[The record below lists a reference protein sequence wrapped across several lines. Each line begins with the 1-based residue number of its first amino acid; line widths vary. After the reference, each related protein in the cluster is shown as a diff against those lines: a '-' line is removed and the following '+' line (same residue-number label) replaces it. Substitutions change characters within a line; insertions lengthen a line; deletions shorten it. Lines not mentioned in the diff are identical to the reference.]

1 MQKKINI
8 KKFLIN
14 TKSHEVLS
22 SFFKNYELSD
32 VPFVPE
38 TSSPKDRGSILIEY
52 FKNIEDIDK
61 KKSVAKD
68 IGDIATLCSIDGA
81 KILENIFKDNGNLE
95 LIMSESLHDIAISY
109 FLNDSKLFLEA
120 KKVYEAYTKTGWQRY
135 PAEKK
140 AVKDIDEVNKTL
152 KDVFKTIFSNQN
164 SNTSTGEEE
173 SAVSVQTTKFEDL
186 YITIISDE
194 TVNIYLVYM
203 PDHGEVLVKAKGKKE
218 TLYEYAETYMRN
230 MTGESI
236 ENKVIAYDII
246 RFIDVQN
253 EDNILAPLGNFTGV
267 RSWHMKNIELANN
280 NLKQKIK
287 LTFPALSEKPGSG
300 QMWEMLN
307 ELKLKDKLETMQ
319 IVKINIMFSLFDENH
334 TDSKINVNLALS
346 ATASNLNIINKRH
359 RTVDEMLKMA
369 AVNIGFVDL
378 DTEKEK

>member
-1 MQKKINI
+1 MQKKINL
-8 KKFLIN
+8 KKFFIN

-38 TSSPKDRGSILIEY
+38 TTSPKDRGSILVEFY
-52 FKNIEDIDK
+52 KNIDDIDK
-61 KKSVAKD
+61 KKTIAKD
-68 IGDIATLCSIDGA
+68 IADISLLCSIDGA
-81 KILENIFKDNGNLE
+81 KILENIFKDSGNLE

-109 FLNDSKLFLEA
+109 FLNDNKLFLEA
-120 KKVYEAYTKTGWQRY
+120 KKVFEAYTKTGWQRY

-164 SNTSTGEEE
+164 SNTNTGEEE

-186 YITIISDE
+186 YITIVSDE
-194 TVNIYLVYM
+194 NVTIYLVYM

-236 ENKVIAYDII
+236 ENKVIAYDIT

-287 LTFPALSEKPGSG
+287 LTFPTLSEKPGAG

-319 IVKINIMFSLFDENH
+319 IVKINIMFSLFDENN

-346 ATASNLNIINKRH
+346 ATTSNLNIINKRH

>member
-1 MQKKINI
+1 MQKKINL
-8 KKFLIN
+8 KKFFIN

-32 VPFVPE
+32 VPLVPE
-38 TSSPKDRGSILIEY
+38 TTSPKDRGSILVEFY
-52 FKNIEDIDK
+52 KNIDDIDK
-61 KKSVAKD
+61 KKTIAKD
-68 IGDIATLCSIDGA
+68 IADISLLCSIDGA
-81 KILENIFKDNGNLE
+81 KILENIFKDSGNLE

-109 FLNDSKLFLEA
+109 FLNDNKLFLEA
-120 KKVYEAYTKTGWQRY
+120 KKVFEAYTKTGWQRY

-164 SNTSTGEEE
+164 SNTNTGEEE

-186 YITIISDE
+186 YITIVSDE
-194 TVNIYLVYM
+194 NVNIYLVYM

-236 ENKVIAYDII
+236 ENKVIAYDIT

-287 LTFPALSEKPGSG
+287 LTFPTLSEKPGAG

-319 IVKINIMFSLFDENH
+319 IVKINIMFSLFDENN

-346 ATASNLNIINKRH
+346 ATTSNLNIINKRH

>member
-14 TKSHEVLS
+14 TKSHEVLC
-22 SFFKNYELSD
+22 SFFKNYELGD

-52 FKNIEDIDK
+52 FKNIEDADK
-61 KKSVAKD
+61 KKTVAKD
-68 IGDIATLCSIDGA
+68 IGGIATLCNIDGA
-81 KILENIFKDNGNLE
+81 KILENIFKDSGNLE
-95 LIMSESLHDIAISY
+95 LIMSESLNDIAISY
-109 FLNDSKLFLEA
+109 FLNDNKLFLEA

-140 AVKDIDEVNKTL
+140 VVKDLDEVNKNL
-152 KDVFKTIFSNQN
+152 KDVFKNILSNQN
-164 SNTSTGEEE
+164 NTAENGEEE
-173 SAVSVQTTKFEDL
+173 TVATVQTTRFEDL
-186 YITIISDE
+186 YITIISEAD
-194 TVNIYLVYM
+194 VNIYLVYM

-236 ENKVIAYDII
+236 ENKVIAYDVS
-246 RFIDVQN
+246 RFLDLQN

-287 LTFPALSEKPGSG
+287 LSFPALSEKPGCG

-307 ELKLKDKLETMQ
+307 ELKLKDRLETFQ
-319 IVKINIMFSLFDENH
+319 ILKVNIMFSLFDENN
-334 TDSKINVNLALS
+334 TDSKINVNLSLS
-346 ATASNLNIINKRH
+346 SSASNLNIINKRH
-359 RTVDEMLKMA
+359 RTVDEMLKSA
-369 AVNIGFVDL
+369 LVNIGFIDL

>member
-1 MQKKINI
+1 
-8 KKFLIN
+8 
-14 TKSHEVLS
+14 
-22 SFFKNYELSD
+22 
-32 VPFVPE
+32 VPE
-38 TSSPKDRGSILIEY
+38 TTSPKDRGSILVEFY
-52 FKNIEDIDK
+52 KNIDDADK
-61 KKSVAKD
+61 KKSIARD
-68 IGDIATLCSIDGA
+68 ISDISLLCSIDGA
-81 KILENIFKDNGNLE
+81 KILENIFKDSGNIE

-109 FLNDSKLFLEA
+109 FLNDAKLFLEA
-120 KKVYEAYTKTGWQRY
+120 KKVFEAYTKTGWQRY
-135 PAEKK
+135 PAENKT
-140 AVKDIDEVNKTL
+140 VKDIGEVNKTL

-173 SAVSVQTTKFEDL
+173 TAVSVQTTKFEDL
-186 YITIISDE
+186 YITIVSNE
-194 TVNIYLVYM
+194 NVNIYLVYM
-203 PDHGEVLVKAKGKKE
+203 PTHGEVLVKAKGKKE

-236 ENKVIAYDII
+236 ENKVIAYDIT
-246 RFIDVQN
+246 RFIDTEN

-267 RSWHMKNIELANN
+267 RSFHMKNIELANN

-319 IVKINIMFSLFDENH
+319 IVKINIMFSLFDENN

>member
-1 MQKKINI
+1 MQKKINL
-8 KKFLIN
+8 KKFFIN

-38 TSSPKDRGSILIEY
+38 TTSPKDRGSILVEFY
-52 FKNIEDIDK
+52 KNIDDADK
-61 KKSVAKD
+61 KKSIARD
-68 IGDIATLCSIDGA
+68 ISDISLLCSIDGA
-81 KILENIFKDNGNLE
+81 KILENIFKDNGNIE

-109 FLNDSKLFLEA
+109 FLNDAKLFLEA
-120 KKVYEAYTKTGWQRY
+120 KKVFEAYTKTGWQRY
-135 PAEKK
+135 PAENR
-140 AVKDIDEVNKTL
+140 AVEDISEVNKTL

-173 SAVSVQTTKFEDL
+173 TIVSVQTTKFEDL
-186 YITIISDE
+186 YITIVSDE
-194 TVNIYLVYM
+194 NINIYLVYM
-203 PDHGEVLVKAKGKKE
+203 PTHGEVLVKAKGKKE

-236 ENKVIAYDII
+236 ENKVIAYDIT
-246 RFIDVQN
+246 RFIDTEN

-319 IVKINIMFSLFDENH
+319 IVKINIMFSLFDENN

-346 ATASNLNIINKRH
+346 STTSNLNIINKRH